1 MEFLQGQEVM
11 VVVVRAQRAM
21 LLLQM
26 ERQTLAA
33 AAAVL
38 EARMEQQV
46 PIVLELEG
54 QV

>member
-1 MEFLQGQEVM
+1 MELRQGQEDM
-11 VVVVRAQRAM
+11 VVAVQVQKAM

-46 PIVLELEG
+46 PIHLEQEDP
-54 QV
+54 V